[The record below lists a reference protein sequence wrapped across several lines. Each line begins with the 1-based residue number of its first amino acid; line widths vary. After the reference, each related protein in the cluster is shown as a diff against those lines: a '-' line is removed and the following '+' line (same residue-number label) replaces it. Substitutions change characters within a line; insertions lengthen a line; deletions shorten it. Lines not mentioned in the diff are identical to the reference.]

1 MSDETSIIT
10 PEAIMDRIETLQ
22 REVGRLNRELD
33 ESSRLATLGLLAA
46 TIAHE
51 LRNLLTPVLGYAQL
65 ARSRPDDVNL
75 CLRALEKTIHG
86 VESASRVLES
96 TLEFGASREPDGPV
110 ECDVRVTAE
119 AALSLLASDISKSG
133 VTVTL
138 DLPAGLTVAM
148 GGVQLQQVL
157 LNLLLNALRAHRDG
171 AAANARRGSRWIRI
185 AGNPAAD
192 NRVEV
197 RVIDNGPG
205 ISDGM
210 IERLFQPFARGASD
224 HDGRVT
230 EGGAGLGL
238 HICRRLVEE
247 RGGSIRAAPTHG
259 GGATFAMTLPAG
271 ARGRLRRA
279 G

>member
-1 MSDETSIIT
+1 MCDETSIIT
-10 PEAIMDRIETLQ
+10 PEAIVDRIETLQ
-22 REVGRLNRELD
+22 REVDRLNRELD

-65 ARSRPDDVNL
+65 ARSRPDDANL

-148 GGVQLQQVL
+148 GG
-157 LNLLLNALRAHRDG
+157 AATAAG
-171 AAANARRGSRWIRI
+171 AGSTCCSTRCAPTATARRRTPGVDLAGS
-185 AGNPAAD
+185 ASPETPPPTTGSKCASSTTAPA
-192 NRVEV
+192 
-197 RVIDNGPG
+197 
-205 ISDGM
+205 
-210 IERLFQPFARGASD
+210 F
-224 HDGRVT
+224 
-230 EGGAGLGL
+230 
-238 HICRRLVEE
+238 
-247 RGGSIRAAPTHG
+247 PTG
-259 GGATFAMTLPAG
+259 
-271 ARGRLRRA
+271 
-279 G
+279 

>member
-1 MSDETSIIT
+1 MPEEPPIIT
-10 PEAIMDRIETLQ
+10 PESILDRLDVLQ
-22 REVGRLNRELD
+22 REVDRLQHEVD

-65 ARSRPDDVNL
+65 ARSRPDDANL
-75 CLRALEKTIHG
+75 CLRALDKTILG

-96 TLEFGASREPDGPV
+96 TLQFGAPSETTDAP
-110 ECDVRVTAE
+110 ECDVRAVAE
-119 AALSLLASDISKSG
+119 AALSLLAGDVSKSG

-138 DLPAGLTVAM
+138 DVPAGLRVAM

-157 LNLLLNALRAHRDG
+157 LNLLLNALRAHR
-171 AAANARRGSRWIRI
+171 AAAPPKARRGSRWIRI
-185 AGNPAAD
+185 AGNPAPD
-192 NRVEV
+192 DRVEV

-210 IERLFQPFARGASD
+210 IERLFRPFARGTSD

-247 RGGSIRAAPTHG
+247 AGGSIRAAPTHG
-259 GGATFAMTLPAG
+259 GGATFALTLPAG
-271 ARGRLRRA
+271 ARGRLRQA